1 MLLPPAR
8 LKLRADIVEYVEVP
22 TFREEPWESDR
33 LAAEEFVQR
42 ARRLAGQVPTSVRP
56 VVAVQS
62 AGSRWSL
69 RQRLL
74 LIVLVGGFLV
84 FVAVVLASLANSVR

>member
-8 LKLRADIVEYVEVP
+8 LKLRADTVEYVEVP

-33 LAAEEFVQR
+33 LAAQELVRR
-42 ARRLAGQVPTSVRP
+42 ARRLAGQVPASVRP
-56 VVAVQS
+56 VVPVQS

-84 FVAVVLASLANSVR
+84 IVAAMLASLANSVR